1 MGRILK
7 LSEESR
13 VSPARF
19 ENFSDRPV
27 NYFREIVHEQTR
39 TTRSAPSQAAAPFV
53 TREREAEK
61 KRLASEVENAKRIG
75 VEEGKAIGKQ
85 EALLELKPALKLLE
99 EYATMLHAERHELA
113 SRFEAQ
119 LVSLATQM
127 TEKILQ
133 SELTVKPEL
142 LVGIVRAALTGVSD
156 AKQVT
161 LRVHPQD
168 IVMLKSKT
176 ESLAE
181 MLSSS
186 TALEFRPDETLK
198 RGDCIIDSDI
208 GSLDARLATQL
219 VSLREQLETSM
230 EKGK

>member
-7 LSEESR
+7 ISEESR
-13 VSPARF
+13 VAPARF
-19 ENFSDRPV
+19 ENFSERPV
-27 NYFREIVHEQTR
+27 NYFREIVHEHPR
-39 TTRSAPSQAAAPFV
+39 ATRSAASPASTPFV

-61 KRLASEVENAKRIG
+61 RRIASEVENAKHIG
-75 VEEGKAIGKQ
+75 IEEGKTIGRQ

-99 EYATMLHAERHELA
+99 EYATMLHAERQELA
-113 SRFEAQ
+113 NRFEAQ

-133 SELTVKPEL
+133 FELTAKPEL
-142 LVGIVRAALTGVSD
+142 LVGIVRSALSGVSD

-168 IVMLKSKT
+168 IAMLRAKT